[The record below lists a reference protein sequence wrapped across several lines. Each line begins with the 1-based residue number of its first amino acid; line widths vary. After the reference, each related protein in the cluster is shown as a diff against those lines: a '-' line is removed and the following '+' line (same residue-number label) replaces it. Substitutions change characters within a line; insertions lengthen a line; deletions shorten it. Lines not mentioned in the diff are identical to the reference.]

1 MDARFQPTCSTFGSH
16 LGSGK
21 PPPLSI
27 SWNHPR
33 PGQEFTVHHVAASES
48 FGYFA
53 CFFFS
58 LTTCYKNLFLLFPR
72 CIKPGVFFFPH
83 RRFRT
88 TEQPMFFFKGIQ
100 RDIWY
105 SFLHTHTYIYIHINI
120 YDCKSLTEDGKF
132 RPITIFLYLNELPD
146 NSGVRSPRWDLEL
159 DTLQDQLTKLTGR
172 NGWNP
177 IIEDVS
183 R

>member
-1 MDARFQPTCSTFGSH
+1 MQGFNPLVLLLDPTLD
-16 LGSGK
+16 LGS
-21 PPPLSI
+21 PPHLPY

-33 PGQEFTVHHVAASES
+33 PGQEFTVHHVAASKS

-53 CFFFS
+53 CLLFF

-88 TEQPMFFFKGIQ
+88 TEQPMFFFFKGIY
-100 RDIWY
+100 D
-105 SFLHTHTYIYIHINI
+105 FFTHTHKIELYIHINI

-146 NSGVRSPRWDLEL
+146 NSGVRSPRMRLGIGYY
-159 DTLQDQLTKLTGR
+159 TLQDQLT
-172 NGWNP
+172 
-177 IIEDVS
+177 
-183 R
+183 